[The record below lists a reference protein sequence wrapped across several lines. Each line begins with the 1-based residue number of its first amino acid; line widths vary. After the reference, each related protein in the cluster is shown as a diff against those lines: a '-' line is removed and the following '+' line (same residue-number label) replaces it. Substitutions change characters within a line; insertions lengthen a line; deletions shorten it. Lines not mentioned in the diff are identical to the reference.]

1 MQLETIKVQAFKSIR
16 ELELSLRPLNILIGA
31 DGSGKSNI
39 LGVFA
44 FLSAMVER
52 HLQMYVARA
61 GGVDRILHFGQKTP
75 THCKLNCGLRRKIG
89 GPGEISSQM
98 DIAVRWFQP

>member
-1 MQLETIKVQAFKSIR
+1 MQLQTIKVQGFKSIR
-16 ELELSLRPLNILIGA
+16 ELEFSLRPLNILIGA
-31 DGSGKSNI
+31 NGSGKSNI

-44 FLSAMVER
+44 FLRAMVER

-61 GGVDRILHFGQKTP
+61 GGADRILHFGQKNTDSLQIELWF
-75 THCKLNCGLRRKIG
+75 TKKNRRARG
-89 GPGEISSQM
+89 ISSQM